1 MGILWIVSSGPGSL
15 QQLTPAAMKAI
26 AAADVVIGNAFY
38 LEMLEA
44 LLVNKRVI
52 RSSMGK
58 EVDRAKEAARL
69 AADHK
74 VAMITGGDA
83 GVYGMASIVLE
94 VVEHEFP
101 ETNVEVLPGVTAATA
116 AASRLGSPLS
126 GDYVTLSLSDLLT
139 PWEMIEKRLHLAFQ
153 MGVPVALYNPK
164 SRGRPLNL
172 GRAVNIALQYR
183 SPETPVGVVRNAFR
197 SGEETFCVTLASL
210 GENDELVDMHSIL
223 IIGGE
228 ETRFMEDN
236 GDVKGIITP
245 RGYHRKYVYW
255 YRCGYTGR
263 IFDFVAQQEPGAG
276 DGRECDAGGSDSPAV
291 FDCGG

>member
-1 MGILWIVSSGPGSL
+1 MGTLWIVSSGPGSL

-38 LEMLEA
+38 LDMLEV
-44 LLVNKRVI
+44 LLKGKQVI

-69 AADHK
+69 AADCN

-101 ETNVEVLPGVTAATA
+101 GTDVEVLPGVTAATA

-139 PWEMIEKRLHLAFQ
+139 PWELIEKRLHLAFQ

-172 GRAVNIALQYR
+172 GKQFRLLCSTVPRRRRLVWCGMCSDLVRKR
-183 SPETPVGVVRNAFR
+183 SV
-197 SGEETFCVTLASL
+197 
-210 GENDELVDMHSIL
+210 
-223 IIGGE
+223 
-228 ETRFMEDN
+228 
-236 GDVKGIITP
+236 
-245 RGYHRKYVYW
+245 
-255 YRCGYTGR
+255 
-263 IFDFVAQQEPGAG
+263 
-276 DGRECDAGGSDSPAV
+276 
-291 FDCGG
+291 